1 MPPYLRG
8 EKANG
13 TNSYSTAETA
23 AALDTGT
30 SGRVPAN
37 TTLEQMLADYESQI
51 LNHFLD
57 AYGTSAEAKAQIAQR
72 LGISLATLYPRLPK
86 HKDTPA
92 S

>member
-13 TNSYSTAETA
+13 TNGYSTAETA
-23 AALDTGT
+23 SALSAGAYNE
-30 SGRVPAN
+30 VPAGA
-37 TTLEQMLADYESQI
+37 TLEQMLADYEGQI
-51 LNHFLD
+51 LNHCLD

-72 LGISLATLYPRLPK
+72 LGISLATLYRRLAK